1 MLGDII
7 LALLE
12 LLFTVLLIYA
22 ISLFGE
28 HASIIAI
35 SGIAI
40 VFFGSIITII
50 YQKKHDK
57 KL

>member
-12 LLFTVLLIYA
+12 LLFTVLLIYML
-22 ISLFGE
+22 SLFGE
-28 HASIIAI
+28 QASLIAV
-35 SGIAI
+35 SGIII

-50 YQKKHDK
+50 YQKKHGK

>member
-28 HASIIAI
+28 HASLIAV
-35 SGIAI
+35 SGIII
-40 VFFGSIITII
+40 VFFGSILTII
-50 YQKKHDK
+50 YQKKHGK